1 VNQRLK
7 IALAVTVLLVAVAAL
22 LDNRAPADSEV
33 VASVDRANGSA
44 EKTPPVMADSSGAV
58 PLAGLAARPVIV
70 TSNADPFGLYKP
82 PEPPPKPMPVA
93 TVVAPPP
100 MPPPPPQVPPF
111 GYQMFGRMTGP
122 DGKSV
127 VYLNQ
132 EERLIGISSGAI
144 LENGFQVENI
154 TEGEVTIRHQPSGQQ
169 VRIAIPGST
178 L

>member
-1 VNQRLK
+1 MNQRLK
-7 IALAVTVLLVAVAAL
+7 IALAVTALLVVVAAL
-22 LDNRAPADSEV
+22 LDKRAPADSEV
-33 VASVDRANGSA
+33 VGSVDRANESA
-44 EKTPPVMADSSGAV
+44 ERPPSVMAESSAAAPV
-58 PLAGLAARPVIV
+58 NGLAARPVIV
-70 TSNADPFGLYKP
+70 TSDADPFGLYKP

-100 MPPPPPQVPPF
+100 MPPPPPQIPSF

-132 EERLIGISSGAI
+132 EERLIGITSGAI